1 MIFPRNKKNT
11 GSNGSK
17 ANEIRVLMSNEI
29 LQRIQI
35 ILKKDNKCNNHT
47 SSKIEFCQFTIC
59 CICVILIQYLFIDKI
74 SEKKYS
80 NITLKNAATK

>member
-1 MIFPRNKKNT
+1 
-11 GSNGSK
+11 
-17 ANEIRVLMSNEI
+17 MSNEI

-59 CICVILIQYLFIDKI
+59 CIYVILIQYLFIDKI
-74 SEKKYS
+74 SEKK
-80 NITLKNAATK
+80 